1 MYFSHPECLPYSG
14 TWTVYFI
21 MGNHVYVIQ
30 ALGLSSRLYR
40 IKRILST
47 HFSHPECLH
56 YSVTWTVYFV
66 KQVWNIRILS
76 IHFIHLECLHYSG
89 TRTGYYIMRNYVYII
104 LWHGLSTLFR
114 HKDLRCLLYS
124 FTLTVFFIMA
134 TNVCISMACVFT
146 IPATVFLVMSSGVV
160 YVVLAL
166 GVSTLVRPPSG
177 NAVSC
182 QLTLILF

>member
-76 IHFIHLECLHYSG
+76 THFIHLECLHYSG

-114 HKDLRCLLYS
+114 HKEPLLY
-124 FTLTVFFIMA
+124 
-134 TNVCISMACVFT
+134 
-146 IPATVFLVMSSGVV
+146 
-160 YVVLAL
+160 L
-166 GVSTLVRPPSG
+166 GVYFIPSLWLSSLLWQQMSVLVWH
-177 NAVSC
+177 VSS
-182 QLTLILF
+182 LFLLLSSLLRHLELSMLFRH